1 MLTDFNRIYP
11 IEIEINNLKQTYN
24 TKAIFTASDLHTST
38 LLIKIKEQGEPFKLT
53 DCVVTA
59 LFSCV
64 DSEIYKQDT
73 TILEPEQGIV
83 GIDLKHDVLQ
93 SGTNSLCL
101 KIVSNSTD
109 IMYTPNMTY
118 EVVTTVAD
126 GIIAGDR
133 LPIVEEIIND
143 AQRTKERVEQL
154 EKQIITKLETMDTDY
169 QEFQRQVQQQMEQ
182 LKQYKTELT
191 TKTDT
196 KIAEMDAKKNEF
208 DETVTNKISTW
219 QLTIDTKVK
228 EAEDSLGKINLAVDE
243 FNNLV
248 DTVTGKL
255 VVGFEYD
262 DATNSLKLTFDNG
275 TVKSVEILKDIPIAS
290 KTVLGAVKIGDGLE
304 ILQDGTINVAL
315 PDTAHTHNNMEE
327 LDKITVGKVE
337 SWDSKADGTHT
348 HTKSEITDIF
358 QVENSLESNSV
369 SNAISVAQAK
379 RIDDKVNNLKSEYGT
394 AIVEIPDL
402 KNKAHTH
409 DNKTELDKIVAGKVE
424 SWDSK
429 ADGTHTHTKS
439 EITDIFQVENSLES
453 NSIVNAVSVAQ
464 AKRIDDKVNT
474 KETVEGS
481 QAKAN
486 KSLQDAKQY
495 TDNAIQTLVGTA
507 PPVLDT
513 IYEIASAIQQNEG
526 VVEGLTGEIAKKS
539 NVGHT
544 HTKSE
549 ITDMPSVIDGLDS
562 TSVTD
567 VLSANQGKL
576 LNEKIIAQQ
585 DALSKAHTHD
595 NKTEL
600 DKIVAGKVESWDSKA
615 DGTHTHTA
623 TQIIEDTTHRFVT
636 DDEKNKWNN
645 STEISD
651 TTTTTTSTWSSQKI
665 STELGKATPSDY
677 AQVKADVEKL
687 KSDVGTARTNL
698 INSVN
703 NTINNL

>member
-358 QVENSLESNSV
+358 QVENSLESNS
-369 SNAISVAQAK
+369 
-379 RIDDKVNNLKSEYGT
+379 
-394 AIVEIPDL
+394 
-402 KNKAHTH
+402 
-409 DNKTELDKIVAGKVE
+409 
-424 SWDSK
+424 
-429 ADGTHTHTKS
+429 
-439 EITDIFQVENSLES
+439 
-453 NSIVNAVSVAQ
+453 IVNAVSVAQ